1 MVELVA
7 NRRPAG
13 LMTDVTER
21 GRERSSLAPDERM
34 RMAATCN
41 FVTVNTG
48 LCLHAITP
56 VAGCRMRLIGS
67 SQQTNLHAG
76 DSLSAWPNP
85 RKGRS
90 TCNSHTH
97 IHTQALV
104 RDGPRLVTSHIPP
117 CATANRHLYR
127 ASRLIFR
134 RIGPAIWVETEGNPE
149 YRT

>member
-13 LMTDVTER
+13 LMTDVTKR

-97 IHTQALV
+97 THTHTSAGARRASTRHKPHSTV
-104 RDGPRLVTSHIPP
+104 CDGQPAPVP
-117 CATANRHLYR
+117 CDSTYFSSNRARHL
-127 ASRLIFR
+127 
-134 RIGPAIWVETEGNPE
+134 G
-149 YRT
+149 